1 MDKRIAL
8 KKQKVNRKTS
18 VNKLIKEMYRDEE
31 TAPKYDNGNR
41 NLSVERTKDNIIL
54 KEIPDDLDSQRKRML
69 DEMDEKRKEENI
81 DNGRRLR
88 SDTVDV
94 MSYVVQLS
102 AEYCASK
109 DDKEL
114 AEDYQKVYEMM
125 NDKSEIYGEVYG
137 AVIHFDETTPHMQ
150 ILSSTIDKENA
161 RSKAKLM
168 MGGNKTGMSEKQTEF
183 VEHCIESGLDVERG
197 IKRVDT
203 TYTKQKAEFEERFG
217 YRLTRHNE
225 KIGFDLMKKADELDA
240 LKNEV
245 EDAKQLAIDDIQV
258 RDSSHKVPEKKLKK
272 VKEDEQ
278 PEPVHTE
285 VGREQHA
292 RLNHAQLLTMVRDLR
307 LKQAK
312 ELEEKAKQR
321 EEMSLIDR
329 NNNVKEFAELRRRTE
344 LIEER
349 EHALDEREGIIQ
361 EEEEKLEIHRDRLSK
376 FSNNLDDRANAYD
389 AMIDE
394 LNAEERRK
402 DEGRSAYEKVGKKIE
417 EDNPEMFEDTLITA
431 NREMKERQESR
442 HMPKVPKPPKKAVR
456 RPKKQSKEPKQMDDG
471 PDFG

>member
-31 TAPKYDNGNR
+31 TAPNYDNENR

-54 KEIPDDLDSQRKRML
+54 KKMPDDLDSQRKRML

-125 NDKSEIYGEVYG
+125 NDKPDIYGEVYG

-150 ILSSTIDKENA
+150 ILSSTIDKENG
-161 RSKAKLM
+161 RSKAKSM
-168 MGGNKTGMSEKQTEF
+168 MGGNKTGMSQKQTEF
-183 VEHCIESGLDVERG
+183 VEHCMETGLDVERG

-225 KIGFDLMKKADELDA
+225 KIGFDLMEKADELDA

-258 RDSSHKVPEKKLKK
+258 RDRFHKVPEKKLKK

-292 RLNHAQLLTMVRDLR
+292 CLNHAQLLTMVRDLR

-329 NNNVKEFAELRRRTE
+329 NNNTKEFAELKRRTE
-344 LIEER
+344 QIEER

-361 EEEEKLEIHRDRLSK
+361 EEEEKLEIHRDRLSE
-376 FSNNLDDRANAYD
+376 FSNNLDDRVNAYD
-389 AMIDE
+389 NMIDE
-394 LNAEERRK
+394 LNAQERKK
-402 DEGRSAYEKVGKKIE
+402 DEGRSAYEKVGKRIE
-417 EDNPEMFEDTLITA
+417 EDNLEMFQDTLLA
-431 NREMKERQESR
+431 VNKDMSERQEAR
-442 HMPKVPKPPKKAVR
+442 YTPKVPKAPRKAVR
-456 RPKKQSKEPKQMDDG
+456 RSKEPKQMDDG